1 MQERKLRVGFVFYP
15 YSGNG
20 ASPSEH
26 PAIRNWFVKTVVAAK
41 ADPRIQDV
49 VWEDFADT
57 PITMTRN
64 ASVQW
69 AKDNEVDVLVMIDS
83 DNVPDLYLGKCA
95 DAKPFFQSSF
105 DEIYAKWEQGPRIIG
120 APYCGHPLQPDGSG
134 GENIFVFL
142 WTNKGSVDP
151 ATGVRI
157 EQFTREQA
165 AVRGGIE
172 ECAALPTGCIMYDMR
187 AFDLIEEPYFDYEFK
202 GDKGFCDH
210 CGSRIRGPMTE
221 KASTEDVV
229 LTRDISLAGCL
240 KLGYNPVFVNWDA
253 WAGHVKPLTVGKPV
267 GIDATSVSH
276 LLGKAYHDNMRP
288 DVKKRWIGP
297 HPRPEA
303 NPVILERPA
312 PVVERSEPAADAFR
326 YAHNT
331 PEEDMQH
338 LFNLVQSEAARLGVL
353 NKPLR
358 IVELGSWVGHSALK
372 MAEACE
378 GLVDYEIHCVDH
390 WNGGNAIQRK
400 AADEHDAYRE
410 FCRNVGDRLGK
421 TIIPHRTSTTEGA
434 ADWGSRVPEQQ
445 PIDILFIDAGHEYD
459 EVLSDI
465 QRWQP
470 YVRPGGLI
478 LGHDYSY
485 LFPGVKR
492 AVHETYGYAVANL
505 GTVWAVRLDYRGEA
519 QLPTDKAA

>member
-1 MQERKLRVGFVFYP
+1 MQSRR
-15 YSGNG
+15 
-20 ASPSEH
+20 
-26 PAIRNWFVKTVVAAK
+26 RN
-41 ADPRIQDV
+41 RS
-49 VWEDFADT
+49 
-57 PITMTRN
+57 R
-64 ASVQW
+64 W
-69 AKDNEVDVLVMIDS
+69 A
-83 DNVPDLYLGKCA
+83 
-95 DAKPFFQSSF
+95 
-105 DEIYAKWEQGPRIIG
+105 
-120 APYCGHPLQPDGSG
+120 
-134 GENIFVFL
+134 
-142 WTNKGSVDP
+142 
-151 ATGVRI
+151 
-157 EQFTREQA
+157 
-165 AVRGGIE
+165 
-172 ECAALPTGCIMYDMR
+172 
-187 AFDLIEEPYFDYEFK
+187 
-202 GDKGFCDH
+202 H
-210 CGSRIRGPMTE
+210 CNT
-221 KASTEDVV
+221 
-229 LTRDISLAGCL
+229 
-240 KLGYNPVFVNWDA
+240 
-253 WAGHVKPLTVGKPV
+253 
-267 GIDATSVSH
+267 
-276 LLGKAYHDNMRP
+276 
-288 DVKKRWIGP
+288 
-297 HPRPEA
+297 PEA
-303 NPVILERPA
+303 KRRRRA
-312 PVVERSEPAADAFR
+312 AADAR
-326 YAHNT
+326 REALAAT
-331 PEEDMQH
+331 LPPVPTGPEPLTLWQTIT
-338 LFNLVQSEAARLGVL
+338 VQSEAARLGVL